1 MLNNLVDGKG
11 TYMVGIATILFGIA
25 GTIIGV
31 HGPEVAVNYI
41 LAGFAIL
48 TGRRAIKKIENKLG

>member
-1 MLNNLVDGKG
+1 MLGNIADGKG
-11 TYMVGIATILFGIA
+11 TYIIGVATILFGVA
-25 GTIIGV
+25 GTIIGI

-48 TGRRAIKKIENKLG
+48 TGRRAIKKIEDKL